1 MLASASTAP
10 DDESKG
16 QRLDNGASAAV
27 KEYEGEAKSNRKT
40 KTAEEVAKMVFEFV
54 DGAKAFA
61 GGLNDNDDVKLLRL
75 RTKKHELVI
84 VPGKCSTHVLQGTRQ
99 RS

>member
-16 QRLDNGASAAV
+16 QRLDNGTTAAV
-27 KEYEGEAKSNRKT
+27 EEYEGESKSDRKT

-61 GGLNDNDDVKLLRL
+61 GGLNDNDDVKLLRM

-84 VPGKCSTHVLQGTRQ
+84 VPGKCLTRL
-99 RS
+99 RRWTARRT